1 MELRVE
7 GNLSVHLAAVITC
20 REVRPV
26 WFSGSHFAG
35 PPGCKL
41 PVFRLAHLLVTE
53 STAHSDSSA
62 ALRTERG
69 GWGRGQR
76 ERERQTDRDR
86 EIDRQTQT

>member
-35 PPGCKL
+35 PPGYKL

-62 ALRTERG
+62 TLRTERG
-69 GWGRGQR
+69 EWGRGQ
-76 ERERQTDRDR
+76 T
-86 EIDRQTQT
+86 DRQTETER